1 MKDMRKINS
10 RENNLHMA
18 VRKSNTDL
26 LLLWPVACLSF
37 FEAVH
42 SSRLSAIMQ
51 AIRSAINDNLYTW
64 Y

>member
-18 VRKSNTDL
+18 VRKST
-26 LLLWPVACLSF
+26 PVACLSF

-51 AIRSAINDNLYTW
+51 AIRSAINDNLYPW